1 MTPLNLEKALQL
13 YDMLREYLPEDNID
27 ELRVLDF
34 IGTIVDN
41 IADDNSTAYIDS
53 LMLMS
58 GLSLAE
64 LEGFS
69 SEYLLEMF
77 ATGLIKNDIV
87 NLRRFCNEIN
97 YG

>member
-77 ATGLIKNDIV
+77 AAGLIKNDIV